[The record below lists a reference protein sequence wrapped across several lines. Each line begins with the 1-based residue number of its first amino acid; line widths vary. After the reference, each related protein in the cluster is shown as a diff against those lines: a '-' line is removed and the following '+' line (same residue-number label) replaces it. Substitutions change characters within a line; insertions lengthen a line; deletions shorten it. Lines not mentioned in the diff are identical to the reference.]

1 MFTPRFGHL
10 LEVLTQ
16 FNFSDG
22 SDGKESACN
31 AGDPGSIFGLG
42 RFPGGGNEVPPQE
55 EKNPVF
61 LPGELHRQRSLAG
74 RKESD
79 MTEPLTLSHFLPYIH
94 VYI

>member
-1 MFTPRFGHL
+1 MALVYEWDFPGGL
-10 LEVLTQ
+10 
-16 FNFSDG
+16 
-22 SDGKESACN
+22 DGKASVYN

-79 MTEPLTLSHFLPYIH
+79 MTEQLTLSHFLPYIH